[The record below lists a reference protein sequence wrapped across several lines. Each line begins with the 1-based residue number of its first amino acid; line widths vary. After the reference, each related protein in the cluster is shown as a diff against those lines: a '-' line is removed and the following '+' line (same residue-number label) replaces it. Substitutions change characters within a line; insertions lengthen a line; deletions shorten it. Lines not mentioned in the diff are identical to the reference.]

1 VKFLTFP
8 YTKIKGG
15 GEMLESIEALYNDGI
30 LHEVLSRY
38 GITGSE
44 VEFIGGFDSYVY
56 TYKKGNEKYILKITH
71 SLRRSKEEMIDEAN
85 FLLYLKNN
93 GAAVAAAIPSLN
105 GNLVEVI
112 PIQDEGYFLSMAY
125 EEAAGKTPASEDWN
139 SEFFYEWG
147 RATGE
152 LHCLSSNYSPKNWSR
167 KHWLEEEYLNV
178 EKYIP
183 ADQKTVIEKSKL
195 LIERLKQLPRENE
208 FYGIVHGDLHYLNF
222 FLDDGKIQ
230 LYDFDDIHYN
240 HFVNDIAVVVFYAY
254 WRPLSKETDFETFLN
269 HFLQG
274 YLSRHVL
281 SKETFLLLPEFLKVR
296 HLILYIAALQEL
308 THASLNAEEK
318 DFLMGL
324 RKVIEEDLPIVN
336 FDFDHFWDKHVEH
349 RKEVMP

>member
-1 VKFLTFP
+1 
-8 YTKIKGG
+8 
-15 GEMLESIEALYNDGI
+15 MLKSIEALYNKEI
-30 LHEVLSRY
+30 LNEALSRY
-38 GITGSE
+38 GLNGSE

-56 TYKKGNEKYILKITH
+56 KYQKGKEKYILKITH
-71 SLRRSKEEMIDEAN
+71 SLRRTYEEMLDEAD
-85 FLLYLKNN
+85 FLQYLKNN

-112 PIQDEGYFLSMAY
+112 PLGDGGYFLSMAY
-125 EEAAGKTPASEDWN
+125 EEATGNTPASEDWN
-139 SEFFYEWG
+139 SEFFDEWG

-152 LHCLSSNYSPKNWSR
+152 LHSLSSNYSPKNWSR

-183 ADQKTVIEKSKL
+183 TDQKTVIEKSL
-195 LIERLKQLPRENE
+195 VLIDRLKQLPRENE

-222 FLDDGKIQ
+222 FLDDGKIR

-240 HFVNDIAVVVFYAY
+240 HFVNDIAVIVFYAY
-254 WRPLSKETDFETFLN
+254 WRPLSKETDFEVFLN
-269 HFLQG
+269 HFIRG

-281 SKETFLLLPEFLKVR
+281 NKETFLLLPEFLKVR

-308 THASLNAEEK
+308 NHDSLSTEEK
-318 DFLMGL
+318 DFLTGL

-336 FDFDHFWDKHVEH
+336 FDFEHFWEKHVEQS
-349 RKEVMP
+349 KEVMP